1 MTNLVVVICHYKEN
15 LSWIKNLKQDYV
27 IYNKNPNNNG
37 KYHFDL
43 PNYGFDTI
51 VYLTYI
57 IDHYDTLPD
66 FICFSQ
72 DDPFFH
78 CPGFLEKVN
87 NFNGN
92 KKFHPLGI
100 TYYRD
105 VEDILTRTKKYAES
119 VGIEYDEPIK
129 FINSAQCIVSSELI
143 KSKPKSFYERIKNS
157 LNKEQIIT
165 ETNYLI
171 EYLWPTIL
179 GFNNELEI
187 SRNNC

>member
-1 MTNLVVVICHYKEN
+1 MNLVVVICHFKED
-15 LSWIKNLKQDYV
+15 LSWLEKLKHGYV

-37 KYHFDL
+37 KHHFDL

-51 VYLTYI
+51 AYLTYI
-57 IDHYDTLPD
+57 IDHYNNLPD

-78 CPGFLEKVN
+78 CPGFLNKVN
-87 NFNGN
+87 DFDGS
-92 KKFHPLGI
+92 KKFHPLGV
-100 TYYRD
+100 TYQRD
-105 VEDILTRTKKYAES
+105 VEEILNKTKKYAES
-119 VGIEYDEPIK
+119 VGIEYVEPIK
-129 FINSAQCIVSSELI
+129 FINSAQCILSSGLVRR
-143 KSKPKSFYERIKNS
+143 KPKSYYERIKNS